1 MLNLPLLAFLAC
13 SSSPETPSTG
23 VSKAETKTESPA
35 NPAVH
40 PKAEQLQ
47 KQASTILGV
56 LPDTMPGSENDTLE
70 KIALGKKLYFDKA
83 LSINDSQSCNSCH
96 DLNNGNMGV
105 DHEPTSP
112 GAKGERG
119 GRNSPT
125 SVNAGF
131 HIAQFWDGRAGDLK
145 AQAKGPILNPGEMAM
160 PDEETVM
167 AKLSGIVGYPAMFRS
182 AFPEQNKVMTY
193 DNLAE
198 AIAAFERTLISRDR
212 FDTFQNGD
220 LAALNEQELR
230 GLEFFVNTGCVG
242 CHNGATI
249 GGSSYQKVGVVIP
262 YMTEDSEDIG
272 RAAITGNE
280 AEKFFFKVPSL
291 RNVAKTAPY
300 FHDGEVPTLEE
311 AVSIMAEIQL
321 GKELNSDEV
330 DDIVAFLNTM
340 NGEITF

>member
-1 MLNLPLLAFLAC
+1 MLNLTLLSFLAC
-13 SSSPETPSTG
+13 STQET
-23 VSKAETKTESPA
+23 TKTTA
-35 NPAVH
+35 NTVEATVVEKTQPN
-40 PKAEQLQ
+40 PKAQQLQ
-47 KQASTILGV
+47 KQASGILGV
-56 LPDTMPGSENDTLE
+56 LPDKMPGSENDTPE
-70 KIALGKKLYFDKA
+70 RIALGKKLYFEKA

-105 DHEPTSP
+105 DNEPTSP

-131 HIAQFWDGRAGDLK
+131 HIAQFWDGRAPDLK
-145 AQAKGPILNPGEMAM
+145 AQAKGPILNPGEMGM

-167 AKLSGIVGYPAMFRS
+167 TKLSGMPEYPKMFRA

-198 AIAAFERTLISRDR
+198 AIAAFERTLISKDR

-220 LAALNEQELR
+220 LTALNEQELR
-230 GLEFFVNTGCVG
+230 GLESFISTGCIG
-242 CHNGATI
+242 CHNGATV
-249 GGSSYQKVGVVIP
+249 GGTSYQKVGV
-262 YMTEDSEDIG
+262 MTAYLPDDAEDIG
-272 RAAITGNE
+272 RAAITGND

-291 RNVAKTAPY
+291 RNVAKTGPY
-300 FHDGEVPTLEE
+300 FHDGEVPTLKE
-311 AVSIMAEIQL
+311 AVSVMAEIQL
-321 GKELNSDEV
+321 GKELKTNEV

-340 NGEITF
+340 SGEITF